1 MKAYHLVL
9 FVVVSMLIV
18 SCGNAKKP
26 LAERN
31 QLTKEISDM
40 EKVLLAND
48 EPDADL
54 ADKMI
59 NAYLEYAEKFPQDT
73 VTPEFLFKASEIAM
87 NFGRASEAIEFLTRI
102 ENDYTKYDKY
112 PAVIFMKAFIYENYL
127 DDINKAADYYT
138 IFLEK
143 YPNHKLAKDAE
154 AALTFL
160 GLDDEELIKLFE
172 ENSQNPN

>member
-1 MKAYHLVL
+1 MKTLYLVAI
-9 FVVVSMLIV
+9 VVVSMLIV

-26 LAERN
+26 LADRN
-31 QLTKEISDM
+31 LLSKEISDM
-40 EKVLLAND
+40 EKALLAND
-48 EPDADL
+48 EPDDEL
-54 ADKMI
+54 ADNMI

-73 VTPEFLFKASEIAM
+73 VTPEYLFKASEIAM
-87 NFGRASEAIEFLTRI
+87 NFGRATEAIEFLTRI
-102 ENDYTKYDKY
+102 EKDYKQYDKY

-138 IFLEK
+138 IFVEK

-154 AALTFL
+154 AALTYL

-172 ENSQNPN
+172 ENAQTQN

>member
-1 MKAYHLVL
+1 MKTLHLVV
-9 FVVVSMLIV
+9 FVVLSMLIV
-18 SCGNAKKP
+18 SCGNSKKP

-40 EKVLLAND
+40 EKALMVND

-59 NAYLEYAEKFPQDT
+59 SAYLEYAEKFPQDT
-73 VTPEFLFKASEIAM
+73 VTPEYLFKASEIAM
-87 NFGRASEAIEFLTRI
+87 NFGRSSEAIEFLTKI
-102 ENDYTKYDKY
+102 EKDYKKYDKY

-138 IFLEK
+138 IFVDN

-154 AALTFL
+154 AALTYL

-172 ENSQNPN
+172 ENVQAQN

>member
-1 MKAYHLVL
+1 MKTCHLVVL
-9 FVVVSMLIV
+9 LAISVIV
-18 SCGNAKKP
+18 ASCGNAKKP

-40 EKVLLAND
+40 EKSLLAND

-73 VTPEFLFKASEIAM
+73 VTPEYLFKASEIAM
-87 NFGRASEAIEFLTRI
+87 NFGRATEAIEFLTRI
-102 ENDYTKYDKY
+102 EKDYKKYDKY

-138 IFLEK
+138 IFVEK
-143 YPNHKLAKDAE
+143 YPDHKLAQDAN
-154 AALTFL
+154 AALTYL

-172 ENSQNPN
+172 ENSQTQN

>member
-1 MKAYHLVL
+1 MKTYHLVV
-9 FVVVSMLIV
+9 FFAVSMIV
-18 SCGNAKKP
+18 ASCGNAKKP

-40 EKVLLAND
+40 EKSLLAND

-73 VTPEFLFKASEIAM
+73 VTPEYLFKASEIAM
-87 NFGRASEAIEFLTRI
+87 NFGRATEAIEFLTRI
-102 ENDYTKYDKY
+102 EKDYKKYDKY

-138 IFLEK
+138 IFVEK
-143 YPNHKLAKDAE
+143 YPNHKLAKDAN
-154 AALTFL
+154 AALTYL

-172 ENSQNPN
+172 KNSQPQN

>member
-1 MKAYHLVL
+1 MKTYHLVVL
-9 FVVVSMLIV
+9 LAVSVIIA

-40 EKVLLAND
+40 EKALLAND
-48 EPDADL
+48 EPNADL
-54 ADKMI
+54 ADEMI
-59 NAYLEYAEKFPQDT
+59 SAYLEYAEKYPEDT
-73 VTPEFLFKASEIAM
+73 VTPEYLFKASEIAM
-87 NFGRASEAIEFLTRI
+87 NFGRATEAIEFLTRI
-102 ENDYTKYDKY
+102 EEDYKKYDKY
-112 PAVIFMKAFIYENYL
+112 PAVIFMKAFIYENNL

-138 IFLEK
+138 IFVEK

-154 AALTFL
+154 AALTYL

-172 ENSQNPN
+172 ENSKTQN